1 MAGVRFTGIDT
12 VPVNLLLFVRHGCRE
27 GGVDQTSRGMLASH
41 AQSSCVYLF
50 VSVVFT
56 LITSL
61 NKCPCYIISDG
72 NADMLIVIKGEYN
85 VESTIVYSV
94 LGYRFYHFSLFFI
107 RNAHTCQNARIL
119 FFIFNEYQNLWRL
132 RERFKLF
139 FILVYECSLGPKV
152 LIMITE
158 ILRKKCW
165 KENLGTYYNIT
176 TSIRYRCTLPAYI
189 RFKGVYYMHISEFPR
204 TVNFLI

>member
-85 VESTIVYSV
+85 VESTS
-94 LGYRFYHFSLFFI
+94 LLCPRLPFLSLFVVF
-107 RNAHTCQNARIL
+107 H
-119 FFIFNEYQNLWRL
+119 
-132 RERFKLF
+132 
-139 FILVYECSLGPKV
+139 
-152 LIMITE
+152 
-158 ILRKKCW
+158 KKC
-165 KENLGTYYNIT
+165 TYLSERPYTFFLFLMSIK
-176 TSIRYRCTLPAYI
+176 TS
-189 RFKGVYYMHISEFPR
+189 GV
-204 TVNFLI
+204 